1 MLKMAHEYHNVIY
14 ATEHIIIIMRTLYVP
29 YGGALCTQRKTQ
41 NGINLNDKIIIHVCS
56 LMLINM
62 IGNIIN
68 LATEA

>member
-1 MLKMAHEYHNVIY
+1 MAHEYHNVVY
-14 ATEHIIIIMRTLYVP
+14 ATEHIIILIMRTLYVP
-29 YGGALCTQRKTQ
+29 YGGSHKGKQQ